1 MEAVLGFLETPEQIL
16 VNRGQLWKTLGNE
29 GSGFMKG
36 SEGDRPGLW
45 NLGGEARLSLK
56 GSGGGM
62 PTRSISGSQNGCQK
76 QSPAR
81 GLTGTLHRQGTAST
95 SDQG

>member
-1 MEAVLGFLETPEQIL
+1 MEAVLGFLETPEQTL
-16 VNRGQLWKTLGNE
+16 VNRGQLWRTLGNE

-36 SEGDRPGLW
+36 G
-45 NLGGEARLSLK
+45 AFQSLK

-62 PTRSISGSQNGCQK
+62 STRSVSGSRNGCHK

-81 GLTGTLHRQGTAST
+81 GLTGALHRQGTAST
-95 SDQG
+95 SDQGWGPSHGGPGWG